1 MKVETEG
8 ADGTMMKDGDTQW
21 NHIFSS
27 TLHTCNVHGE
37 AVFFFFLS
45 VLRRNIFE
53 LTLSRV
59 VQPHASPLHGGAGTL
74 PGRQKQAKATS
85 TTTTS
90 RWNAATAD
98 TETSEEARQVQSFT
112 IGSATHKKKK
122 KKSVK
127 SLSAA
132 SKMHVTPFPVSL
144 LKLPLRTVVAAL
156 AAHGIALHNRKQQ
169 ESTQAMEKSSERAR

>member
-8 ADGTMMKDGDTQW
+8 DDGWWWKTEILRETTS
-21 NHIFSS
+21 FPPPC
-27 TLHTCNVHGE
+27 TLVACTE
-37 AVFFFFLS
+37 TLVFFS

-59 VQPHASPLHGGAGTL
+59 VQPHASPFHRGAGTL

-85 TTTTS
+85 TTTTN
-90 RWNAATAD
+90 RWNAATSD
-98 TETSEEARQVQSFT
+98 TETSEASVTGAIAHHRQR
-112 IGSATHKKKK
+112 KKTN

-144 LKLPLRTVVAAL
+144 LKLPLRTAVAAL

-169 ESTQAMEKSSERAR
+169 ESTQVMEKSSERAR